1 MGRDCKMEILIMS
14 IHGNVNAPKFW
25 CHIMEPSTKNI
36 LVGYVIMMQFYQN
49 TLIICFQDV
58 LDCVQNVSKDSVIQE
73 QPLLLS
79 TETACLVDLPCY
91 TDRELLWYTAV
102 DHRSSHA
109 TLFPVTYVKITWAIK
124 LLLQYRVSTD
134 EEVTKTVK
142 DFINKNIAVQ
152 TINQ

>member
-1 MGRDCKMEILIMS
+1 
-14 IHGNVNAPKFW
+14 
-25 CHIMEPSTKNI
+25 MEPSTKNI

-73 QPLLLS
+73 QLLLLS
-79 TETACLVDLPCY
+79 AETACLVDLPCY

-109 TLFPVTYVKITWAIK
+109 TLFPVTYVKIT
-124 LLLQYRVSTD
+124 
-134 EEVTKTVK
+134 
-142 DFINKNIAVQ
+142 
-152 TINQ
+152 

>member
-14 IHGNVNAPKFW
+14 IHGNVNDPTFW

-36 LVGYVIMMQFYQN
+36 QVGYVIMMQFYQN

-73 QPLLLS
+73 QLLLLS
-79 TETACLVDLPCY
+79 TEIDVDLPYC

-109 TLFPVTYVKITWAIK
+109 TLFPVKCTMHLRQDHLSNKASVVIPSFN
-124 LLLQYRVSTD
+124 RRRS
-134 EEVTKTVK
+134 
-142 DFINKNIAVQ
+142 NKNS
-152 TINQ
+152 

>member
-1 MGRDCKMEILIMS
+1 MEL
-14 IHGNVNAPKFW
+14 
-25 CHIMEPSTKNI
+25 STKNI

-73 QPLLLS
+73 QLLLLS
-79 TETACLVDLPCY
+79 TEIDVDLPCY

-109 TLFPVTYVKITWAIK
+109 TLFPVKCIIHLRQDHLSNKASVAIPSFN
-124 LLLQYRVSTD
+124 RRRS
-134 EEVTKTVK
+134 
-142 DFINKNIAVQ
+142 NKNS
-152 TINQ
+152 

>member
-14 IHGNVNAPKFW
+14 IHGNVNDPTFW

-36 LVGYVIMMQFYQN
+36 QVGYVIMMQFYQN

-73 QPLLLS
+73 QLLLLS
-79 TETACLVDLPCY
+79 TEIDVDLPYC

-109 TLFPVTYVKITWAIK
+109 TLFPVTYVKITWAIN
-124 LLLQYRVSTD
+124 LLL
-134 EEVTKTVK
+134 
-142 DFINKNIAVQ
+142 
-152 TINQ
+152 

>member
-1 MGRDCKMEILIMS
+1 
-14 IHGNVNAPKFW
+14 
-25 CHIMEPSTKNI
+25 
-36 LVGYVIMMQFYQN
+36 MMQFYQN

-109 TLFPVTYVKITWAIK
+109 TFFPVTYVKIT
-124 LLLQYRVSTD
+124 
-134 EEVTKTVK
+134 
-142 DFINKNIAVQ
+142 
-152 TINQ
+152 

>member
-14 IHGNVNAPKFW
+14 IHGNVNAPTFW
-25 CHIMEPSTKNI
+25 CHTMELSTKNI
-36 LVGYVIMMQFYQN
+36 PVGYVIMMQFYQN

-73 QPLLLS
+73 QLLLLS

-109 TLFPVTYVKITWAIK
+109 TLFPVKCIIHLRQDHLSNKASVAIPSFN
-124 LLLQYRVSTD
+124 RRRS
-134 EEVTKTVK
+134 
-142 DFINKNIAVQ
+142 NKNS
-152 TINQ
+152 

>member
-1 MGRDCKMEILIMS
+1 MGRDCKMKILIMS
-14 IHGNVNAPKFW
+14 IHGNVNAPTFW

-36 LVGYVIMMQFYQN
+36 LVGYVIMMQFYQS

-73 QPLLLS
+73 QLLLLS
-79 TETACLVDLPCY
+79 TEIDVDLPCY

-109 TLFPVTYVKITWAIK
+109 TLFPVKCTIHLRQDHLSNKASFAIPSFN
-124 LLLQYRVSTD
+124 RRRS
-134 EEVTKTVK
+134 
-142 DFINKNIAVQ
+142 NKNS
-152 TINQ
+152 